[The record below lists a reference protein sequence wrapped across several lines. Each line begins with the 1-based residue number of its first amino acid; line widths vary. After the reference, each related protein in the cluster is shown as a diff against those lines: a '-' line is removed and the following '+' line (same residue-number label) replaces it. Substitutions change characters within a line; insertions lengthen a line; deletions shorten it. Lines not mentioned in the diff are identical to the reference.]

1 MFTSMI
7 ILLRGIWRLLLR
19 LFKLKEKYHR
29 TLLVRCLKFVL
40 FCTNCI
46 NCRIFFYY
54 FLILVPC
61 VLLLIWLLVCVCAH
75 ACGMAMWGCSYWC
88 PGRFSVRVVVGFL
101 GYIYCKDEWE
111 ALRGCCFV
119 YWGSLGTNFHWFLI
133 MQPSTL
139 LNLSRMRR
147 VLEIW

>member
-7 ILLRGIWRLLLR
+7 ILLRGTWRLLLR
-19 LFKLKEKYHR
+19 PFKLKEKYPR
-29 TLLVRCLKFVL
+29 TLLVRCLKIVL
-40 FCTNCI
+40 FCQVGVNCG
-46 NCRIFFYY
+46 IFLFTTS
-54 FLILVPC
+54 ILVLC
-61 VLLLIWLLVCVCAH
+61 VLLFIWLLV
-75 ACGMAMWGCSYWC
+75 CGMAMWGCSYWC

-111 ALRGCCFV
+111 ALRDCCFV

>member
-61 VLLLIWLLVCVCAH
+61 VLLLIWLHSVKPVKICTQPTSIYDAATSECFSFVLAINISQKTDH
-75 ACGMAMWGCSYWC
+75 HSNRKP
-88 PGRFSVRVVVGFL
+88 PGAS
-101 GYIYCKDEWE
+101 IAATPHCHP
-111 ALRGCCFV
+111 
-119 YWGSLGTNFHWFLI
+119 T
-133 MQPSTL
+133 
-139 LNLSRMRR
+139 RMRTHAHKQPNQ
-147 VLEIW
+147 